1 VQQEFQFSDLNITEE
16 LFRQKALRWAEK
28 FSQVAYFAN
37 NEIPYLYNGFENL
50 LAVSSQE
57 PKIAEDENAFAFL
70 KKISDSDKFWCGL
83 LNYDLKNQV
92 EKLESKHEEFIGF
105 PVVHFFEPEIHF
117 TFSANSATVFTVITE
132 PETIMQQIF
141 KTEISIPEQ
150 EKIIWQARTSEE
162 SYLANVRKIQD
173 HILEGD
179 VYELNYTIEF
189 FAENATVFPVA
200 LFEKLNARS
209 PTPFAGFFKLND
221 SVLMCASP
229 ERFLKKQGSKLISQ
243 PIKGTIKRGQN
254 AAEDLELKEQLLND
268 EKERAENLM
277 IVDLVRNDLSRS
289 AEVGSVKVEELF
301 GIYGFQLVFQMIST
315 VTAQAKVEE
324 NLASI
329 LQHTFPMG
337 SMTGAPKIR
346 AMQLIEQYE
355 DHRRGL
361 YSGSIGYLK
370 PNGDFDFN
378 VVIRSL
384 QYNTKIKYLSYKV
397 GSAITIDS
405 VPEKEY
411 QECLLK
417 AKAIMEVLPHPN
429 LP

>member
-1 VQQEFQFSDLNITEE
+1 MQEFHFSDLKITPEH
-16 LFRQKALRWAEK
+16 FRRKALYWAEK
-28 FSQVAYFAN
+28 FAQVAHFN
-37 NEIPYLYNGFENL
+37 GNEIPYLYDGFENL
-50 LAVSSQE
+50 LAVSDV
-57 PKIAEDENAFAFL
+57 KTVAFSGKKVFEQLTEISASEKFL
-70 KKISDSDKFWCGL
+70 CGL
-83 LNYDLKNQV
+83 FSYDLKNKI
-92 EKLESKHEEFIGF
+92 ETLESHHEDFIGF
-105 PVVHFFEPEIHF
+105 PDAHFFEPEILL
-117 TFSANSATVFTVITE
+117 TFSEKTVSISTQKVE
-132 PETIMQQIF
+132 CETILQQILT
-141 KTEISIPEQ
+141 TEIPEIQ
-150 EKIIWQARTSEE
+150 PQQINWQSRTSEAK
-162 SYLANVRKIQD
+162 YLENVCHIQN

-189 FAENATVFPVA
+189 FAENATVFPLA
-200 LFEKLNARS
+200 LFEALNQKS
-209 PTPFAGFFKLND
+209 PTPFAGFFKLNH

-229 ERFLKKQGSKLISQ
+229 ERFLKKEDRNLISQ
-243 PIKGTIKRGQN
+243 PIKGTIKRGKNDQ
-254 AAEDLELKEQLLND
+254 EDAQLKNQLLND

-289 AEVGSVKVEELF
+289 AETGSVKVEELF
-301 GIYGFQLVFQMIST
+301 GIYGFQQVFQMIST
-315 VTAQAKVEE
+315 ITAQARPEE
-324 NLASI
+324 NLATI

-337 SMTGAPKIR
+337 SMTGAPKIS

-361 YSGSIGYLK
+361 YSGTIGYVK

-384 QYNTKIKYLSYKV
+384 QYNAETKYLSYKV

-417 AKAIMEVLPHPN
+417 AKAIMEVLPHPT

>member
-1 VQQEFQFSDLNITEE
+1 MNLKVQQEFHFSDVNITAEQ
-16 LFRQKALRWAEK
+16 FRSMALHWAEK
-28 FSQVAYFAN
+28 FPQVAYFAH
-37 NEIPYLYNGFENL
+37 NEIPYLYAGFENL
-50 LAVSSQE
+50 LAVSSQKTVAFSPE
-57 PKIAEDENAFAFL
+57 KVFAQLAE
-70 KKISDSDKFWCGL
+70 ISTSGKWWCGL
-83 LNYDLKNQV
+83 LSYDLKNRI
-92 EKLESKHEEFIGF
+92 EKLESQHVEFIGF
-105 PVVHFFEPEIHF
+105 PEAHFFEPEIWF
-117 TFSANSATVFTVITE
+117 TFSAKSITVFAVLE
-132 PETIMQQIF
+132 DPESLIQQIL
-141 KTEISIPEQ
+141 TQEIPE
-150 EKIIWQARTSEE
+150 EKSGKITWQSRTSEAN
-162 SYLANVRKIQD
+162 YLENVRQIQN

-189 FAENATVFPVA
+189 FAENATVFPVQ
-200 LFEKLNARS
+200 LFEALNKKS

-229 ERFLKKQGSKLISQ
+229 ERFLKKEGSKLISQ
-243 PIKGTIKRGQN
+243 PIKGTIKRGKN
-254 AAEDLELKEQLLND
+254 PEEDLVLKDQLLND

-289 AEVGSVKVEELF
+289 AETGSVKVEELF
-301 GIYGFQLVFQMIST
+301 GIYGFQQVFQMIST
-315 VTAQAKVEE
+315 VTAQARNEE
-324 NLASI
+324 DLATI

-355 DHRRGL
+355 EHRRGL
-361 YSGSIGYLK
+361 YSGSIGYVK

-384 QYNTKIKYLSYKV
+384 QYNAQTKYLSYKV

-417 AKAIMEVLPHPN
+417 AKAIMEVC
-429 LP
+429 

>member
-1 VQQEFQFSDLNITEE
+1 VLQEFNFSDLNITSEI
-16 LFRQKALRWAEK
+16 FRRKALLWAEK
-28 FSQVAYFAN
+28 FPQVAYFGN
-37 NEIPYLYNGFENL
+37 NEILYLYDGFENL
-50 LAVSSQE
+50 LAVSSQKTA
-57 PKIAEDENAFAFL
+57 PFPPENVFETL
-70 KKISDSDKFWCGL
+70 TTISESGKFWCGL
-83 LNYDLKNQV
+83 LSYDLKNQV
-92 EKLESKHEEFIGF
+92 EKLVSEHEEFIGF
-105 PVVHFFEPEIHF
+105 PVAHFFEPEFRF
-117 TFSANSATVFTVITE
+117 TFSEKTVAISAKKVLPEEILQEVLATE
-132 PETIMQQIF
+132 LQE
-141 KTEISIPEQ
+141 EIH
-150 EKIIWQARTSEE
+150 EKLTWQARTSEAA
-162 SYLANVRKIQD
+162 YLENVRRIQE

-189 FAENATVFPVA
+189 FAENANVFPVQ
-200 LFEKLNARS
+200 LFEALNAKS
-209 PTPFAGFFKLND
+209 PTPFSGFFKLND
-221 SVLMCASP
+221 SVLICASP
-229 ERFLKKQGSKLISQ
+229 ERFLKKQGNKLISQ
-243 PIKGTIKRGQN
+243 PIKGTAKRGKTQE
-254 AAEDLELKEQLLND
+254 EDGLLKDQLLND

-301 GIYGFQLVFQMIST
+301 GIYGFQQVFQMIST
-315 VTAQAKVEE
+315 VTAIAKPEE

-370 PNGDFDFN
+370 PNGNFDFN

-384 QYNTKIKYLSYKV
+384 QYNSKTKYLSYKV

-411 QECLLK
+411 EECLLK
-417 AKAIMEVLPHPN
+417 AKAIMEVC
-429 LP
+429 

>member
-1 VQQEFQFSDLNITEE
+1 VQQEFYFSELNITPEI
-16 LFRQKALRWAEK
+16 FRQKALRWAEN
-28 FSQVAYFAN
+28 FPQVAYFAN
-37 NEIPYLYNGFENL
+37 NEIPYLYNGFEDL
-50 LAVSSQE
+50 LAVSAQE
-57 PKIAEDENAFAFL
+57 PKLINEENAFEFL
-70 KKISDSDKFWCGL
+70 NEVTGSGKFWCGL
-83 LNYDLKNQV
+83 LSYDLKNQV
-92 EKLESKHEEFIGF
+92 EKLQSKHPEFIGF

-117 TFSANSATVFTVITE
+117 TFSAKTVTVFSE
-132 PETIMQQIF
+132 KESPETIIQHIL
-141 KTEISIPEQ
+141 KIEISEPEHGN
-150 EKIIWQARTSEE
+150 ITWQARTLEAE
-162 SYLANVRKIQD
+162 YLENVRKIQE

-189 FAENATVFPVA
+189 LAENTTVFPVA
-200 LFEKLNARS
+200 LFDKLNAKS
-209 PTPFAGFFKLND
+209 PTPFAGFFKLNE
-221 SVLMCASP
+221 SYLMCASP
-229 ERFLKKQGSKLISQ
+229 ERFLKKVGSKLISQ
-243 PIKGTIKRGQN
+243 PIKGTIKRGKN
-254 AAEDLELKEQLLND
+254 EAEDLKLKDQLLND

-289 AEVGSVKVEELF
+289 AEIGSVKVEELF
-301 GIYGFQLVFQMIST
+301 GIYGFQQVSQMIST
-315 VTAQAKVEE
+315 VTAQAKPEE

-329 LQHTFPMG
+329 LKNTFPMG

-370 PNGDFDFN
+370 PTGDFDFN

-384 QYNTKIKYLSYKV
+384 QYNQATGYLSYKV

-411 QECLLK
+411 EECLLK
-417 AKAIMEVLPHPN
+417 AKAIMEVC
-429 LP
+429 

>member
-1 VQQEFQFSDLNITEE
+1 VQQEFSFSDLQTTPEA
-16 LFRQKALRWAEK
+16 FRQKALRWADR
-28 FSQVAYFAN
+28 FPQVAYYSGN
-37 NEIPYLYNGFENL
+37 GISYLYEGFENI
-50 LAVSSQE
+50 LAISSE
-57 PKIAEDENAFAFL
+57 KTVPVPPEKVFAFL
-70 KKISDSDKFWCGL
+70 EEISDSGRFWCGL
-83 LNYDLKNQV
+83 LSYDLKNQV
-92 EKLESKHEEFIGF
+92 EKLESKHEDFTGF
-105 PVVHFFEPEIHF
+105 PDAHFFEPEIWLVF
-117 TFSANSATVFTVITE
+117 GEKTVTLSLTKGIAEKVLAEILATDIKE
-132 PETIMQQIF
+132 
-141 KTEISIPEQ
+141 EQ
-150 EKIIWQARTSEE
+150 PEKIRWQSRVSREA
-162 SYLANVRKIQD
+162 YLENVRKIQD

-189 FAENATVFPVA
+189 FAKNATVFPVT
-200 LFEKLNARS
+200 LFQALNAKS

-229 ERFLKKQGSKLISQ
+229 ERFLKKSGSKLISQ
-243 PIKGTIKRGQN
+243 PIKGTIKRGRDPEED
-254 AAEDLELKEQLLND
+254 AALKDQLLHD

-277 IVDLVRNDLSRS
+277 IVDLVRNDLSRA
-289 AEVGSVKVEELF
+289 AETGSVKVEELF
-301 GIYGFQLVFQMIST
+301 GIYGFQQVFQMIST
-315 VTAQAKVEE
+315 VTAQALPTE

-329 LQHTFPMG
+329 LKYTFPMG

-355 DHRRGL
+355 NHRRGL

-384 QYNTKIKYLSYKV
+384 QYNASTGYLSYKV

-411 QECLLK
+411 EECLLK
-417 AKAIMEVLPHPN
+417 AKAIMEVS
-429 LP
+429 